1 MNVTDSFLGLVSLLG
16 ITGVVGIL
24 VGSLMAFA
32 GARFLISGHHSPAI
46 RCRRVE
52 RLALLPLVTSLL
64 AILALMLPAM
74 FKLAGLID
82 DHCLAHGL
90 HHPHFCLRHM
100 MAFDPGPVAVTLVIL
115 GVWPLAGFLRAAID
129 QYRQARLTA
138 TIARIAPAGRRL
150 MRTEADSP
158 RAYLL
163 GIHQPRIVLTH
174 GLLRILSPAERRAV
188 VHHEIAHARSGD
200 PARRLLLGLLM
211 PMHLPQT
218 RRRLLHQWKQ
228 AVEERADDTV
238 AARGQGL
245 DLASALIK
253 ILRAGA
259 PKPPMAALSMGA
271 DSADI
276 ALRIR
281 RLAGSPAEQPASPWV
296 ERSLMVALGLAA
308 LAMTSKHHV
317 AETFIGWLTGQ

>member
-1 MNVTDSFLGLVSLLG
+1 M
-16 ITGVVGIL
+16 
-24 VGSLMAFA
+24 
-32 GARFLISGHHSPAI
+32 P
-46 RCRRVE
+46 
-52 RLALLPLVTSLL
+52 
-64 AILALMLPAM
+64 
-74 FKLAGLID
+74 
-82 DHCLAHGL
+82 
-90 HHPHFCLRHM
+90 
-100 MAFDPGPVAVTLVIL
+100 AFDAGPVATTLVIL
-115 GVWPLAGFLRAAID
+115 GAWPFAGVVRAAFD

-150 MRTEADSP
+150 VRTDADSP
-158 RAYLL
+158 RAFLL
-163 GIHQPRIVLTH
+163 GIRQPRVVLTD
-174 GLLRILSPAERRAV
+174 GLLRILSPAEKRAV
-188 VHHEIAHARSGD
+188 VHHEIAHARSKD

-218 RRRLLHQWKQ
+218 RRRLIHQWKQ

-259 PKPPMAALSMGA
+259 PKPPMAAFSMGA

-281 RLAGSPAEQPASPWV
+281 RLAGSPPEQPASPWL
-296 ERSLMVALGLAA
+296 ERSLIAALGLAA
-308 LAMTSKHHV
+308 LAVASKHHV
-317 AETFIGWLTGQ
+317 AETFVGWLAGQ

>member
-1 MNVTDSFLGLVSLLG
+1 MTDSVLGLVGLLA
-16 ITGVVGIL
+16 ITGGFGMLIGAL
-24 VGSLMAFA
+24 LA
-32 GARFLISGHHSPAI
+32 GAAARFMISDMHSPAL

-52 RLALLPLVTSLL
+52 RMAFLPLVTSLL
-64 AILALMLPAM
+64 AILALMLPAL

-82 DHCLAHGL
+82 DHCLTHGL

-100 MAFDPGPVAVTLVIL
+100 PALDAGPMGVTLVIL
-115 GVWPLAGFLRAAID
+115 GAWPLAGLARATFD

-138 TIARIAPAGRRL
+138 TIALIAPAGRRL
-150 MRTEADSP
+150 IRTEADSP

-163 GIHQPRIVLTH
+163 GIRQPRIVLTD
-174 GLLRILSPAERRAV
+174 GLLRLLSPSERRAV

-211 PMHLPQT
+211 PMHLPHT
-218 RRRLLHQWKQ
+218 RRRLMHQWKQ

-238 AARGQGL
+238 ATRGQGL
-245 DLASALIK
+245 DLASALVK
-253 ILRAGA
+253 ILRVGA
-259 PKPPMAALSMGA
+259 PEPPMAAFSMGA

-281 RLAGSPAEQPASPWV
+281 RLAGRAPEQPASPWL
-296 ERSLMVALGLAA
+296 ERSLFAALGLAA
-308 LAMTSKHHV
+308 LAIAGKHHL
-317 AETFIGWLTGQ
+317 AETFIGWLAGR

>member
-1 MNVTDSFLGLVSLLG
+1 MTDSLPGLAGLLA
-16 ITGVVGIL
+16 ITGVVGMLI
-24 VGSLMAFA
+24 GSLMVAA
-32 GARFLISGHHSPAI
+32 GARFFISRHQSPAL
-46 RCRRVE
+46 RCRRVQ
-52 RLALLPLVTSLL
+52 RLAVLPLVTSLL
-64 AILALMLPAM
+64 AILALLLPAL

-100 MAFDPGPVAVTLVIL
+100 PAFDAGPVAVTLVIL
-115 GVWPLAGFLRAAID
+115 GAWPLAGLLRAAFD
-129 QYRQARLTA
+129 QFRQARLTT
-138 TIARIAPAGRRL
+138 TIARIAPEGRRL
-150 MRTEADSP
+150 IRTDADSP
-158 RAYLL
+158 RAFLL
-163 GIHQPRIVLTH
+163 GIRQPRVVLTD
-174 GLLRILSPAERRAV
+174 GLIRLLSPAERRAV

-211 PMHLPQT
+211 PMHLPQA
-218 RRRLLHQWKQ
+218 RRRLMHQWKQ
-228 AVEERADDTV
+228 AIEERADDSV

-259 PKPPMAALSMGA
+259 PKAPMAAFSMGA

-281 RLAGSPAEQPASPWV
+281 RLAGRAPEQPASPWL
-296 ERSLMVALGLAA
+296 ERSLIAALGLTS
-308 LAMTSKHHV
+308 LAIAGKHHV
-317 AETFIGWLTGQ
+317 AETFIGWLAGQ